1 MLYYSYMNANIKNA
15 NIKRTLPFL
24 LDALHLLALAVWL
37 GGLLTLWLAVMPAA
51 FHGSANLTLRQS
63 ETVIGDALRGFT
75 SLVEMCGLTMIG
87 AQFLLRRRYQRDR
100 KQFHADGVRQL
111 LTFGALLLVEVC
123 LRSLLPQMDAARA
136 QVHLEQFHQIHQG
149 YAALATAQ
157 AIALLGV
164 GLLTAW
170 LQSPHKIETGTGN
183 VPVSEAL
190 RAKRPHGRDTL
201 E

>member
-1 MLYYSYMNANIKNA
+1 MND

-75 SLVEMCGLTMIG
+75 SLVEICGLTMIG

-100 KQFHADGVRQL
+100 RQFIVDGGRQL
-111 LTFGALLLVEVC
+111 LTFGALLLAEIC

-136 QVHLEQFHQIHQG
+136 QVHLAEFHQIHQS

-157 AIALLGV
+157 AIALIGV

-170 LQSPHKIETGTGN
+170 LQSPPKVE
-183 VPVSEAL
+183 
-190 RAKRPHGRDTL
+190 R
-201 E
+201 